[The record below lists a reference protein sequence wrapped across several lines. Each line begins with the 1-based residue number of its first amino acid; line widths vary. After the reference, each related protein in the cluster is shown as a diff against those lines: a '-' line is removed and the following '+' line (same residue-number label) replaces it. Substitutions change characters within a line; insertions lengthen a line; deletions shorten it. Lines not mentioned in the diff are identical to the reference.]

1 MEYKKICENCIHK
14 SDCKPNFIYYTQSYT
29 DLDIT
34 YTADVMKCKNYIP
47 LKLVKINRK
56 ELINMAQNSY
66 DIEQLVKRQIK
77 KRSF

>member
-34 YTADVMKCKNYIP
+34 YTADVMKCKNYVP
-47 LKLVKINRK
+47 LKLVHIDRNEIRK
-56 ELINMAQNSY
+56 LAENCY
-66 DIEQLVKRQIK
+66 DIENLMKNVLK
-77 KRSF
+77 KRS